1 MSDKVLELINKIR
14 FAPSSE
20 ERREIALQ
28 LASIKEDE
36 AHDELYRMADGEII
50 YTPRTWKR
58 LWLRKAITEYG
69 LEDQLIAIE
78 ALAETGT
85 EKALNFL
92 RNIKKS
98 KSYLSGSEREWGP
111 YHEMFGHGGGRIYY
125 NAKGVLRTA
134 LYNDDFEVHRRVEN
148 AIKRIE
154 ETYKNNQ
161 NKRTDEDVLQKE
173 VR

>member
-1 MSDKVLELINKIR
+1 MSDKVLELTNKIR
-14 FAPSSE
+14 FASSSE

-36 AHDELYRMADGEII
+36 AHDELYRMANGEII
-50 YTPRTWKR
+50 YTPRTRKT

-92 RNIKKS
+92 RSIKRS
-98 KSYLSGSEREWGP
+98 KPYWPGPEGEWDP
-111 YHEMFGHGGGRIYY
+111 YYKMMGHGSGRIYY
-125 NAKGVLRTA
+125 NAKGALRVA
-134 LYNDDFEVHRRVEN
+134 LDNDDSEVHSRVEK

-161 NKRTDEDVLQKE
+161 YKRTDEEVLQKE